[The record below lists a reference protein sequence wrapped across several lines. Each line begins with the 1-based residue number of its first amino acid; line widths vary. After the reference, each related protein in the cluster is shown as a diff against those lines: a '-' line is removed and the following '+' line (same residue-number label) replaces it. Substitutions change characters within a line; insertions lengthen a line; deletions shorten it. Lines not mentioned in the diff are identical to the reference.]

1 MIDEGVLLFF
11 SRLPFSSFLKWVFD
25 DEEKKRG
32 KSRIFF
38 SKM

>member
-25 DEEKKRG
+25 DEEKKR
-32 KSRIFF
+32 KIENLLL
-38 SKM
+38 